1 MRNKIWQIKTWA
13 GCSAVLFA
21 MTMTA
26 SFAIAASEPA
36 NSEPAKKI
44 GEFED
49 DDGTYAIKTVT
60 SVEACEAL
68 CQADKIC
75 RGTVVYQADISIPE
89 MQCRMNNGF
98 GTNAAFPRTEPEPID
113 FDKALADLNAY
124 RVSKGRNTLNYDER
138 LNRASE
144 VHARDLATAGIISHT
159 GTDGSGHGDRI
170 QLQGYY
176 FSIAGENVATG
187 QTSWEA
193 AFEAW
198 KNSPGH
204 NENMLRD
211 DVTEFGLALVYEPT
225 TTYSTY
231 WAMLVAH
238 PIDINAPIND
248 ALENQK

>member
-1 MRNKIWQIKTWA
+1 MRMNILALSSAAVLAITLTAGFAFADSENQNKIGQ
-13 GCSAVLFA
+13 
-21 MTMTA
+21 
-26 SFAIAASEPA
+26 
-36 NSEPAKKI
+36 
-44 GEFED
+44 FED
-49 DDGTYAIKTVT
+49 DDGTYAIETVT

-68 CQADKIC
+68 CKADNIC
-75 RGTVVYQADISIPE
+75 RGTVVYQADTSKPE
-89 MQCRMNNGF
+89 MQCRLNNGF
-98 GTNAAFPRTEPEPID
+98 GANAAFPRIAPDPID
-113 FDKALADLNAY
+113 FEKALSDLNAY
-124 RVSKGRNTLNYDER
+124 RISKGRVPLNYDER

-144 VHARDLATAGIISHT
+144 VHARDIATAGIISHT

-187 QTSWEA
+187 QTSWEG

-198 KNSPGH
+198 QKSPGH
-204 NENMLRD
+204 NENLLRD

-238 PIDINAPIND
+238 PIDINAPII
-248 ALENQK
+248 EE